1 MTPEAATFILL
12 MEVCA
17 CRKLVK
23 KGLSF
28 LAIANGAAYLLLS
41 SAVIRRD
48 LKVSKKLTD
57 NLFFHH

>member
-1 MTPEAATFILL
+1 MTPEAARFIL

-17 CRKLVK
+17 CGKLVK

-28 LAIANGAAYLLLS
+28 LPVANGAAYLLLS
-41 SAVIRRD
+41 SPVIRRD

-57 NLFFHH
+57 SLFFHH